1 MALPVFHEQKIH
13 GEGARKAEQDSRAIF
28 GNRPRCTGLFRQPA
42 WVPAYAGMTVHTEP
56 GERRLQRQ
64 SPQFPEHRVHLAVH
78 EEHGQIARL

>member
-1 MALPVFHEQKIH
+1 MGRRAQ
-13 GEGARKAEQDSRAIF
+13 GRARFKGDI
-28 GNRPRCTGLFRQPA
+28 RQP
-42 WVPAYAGMTVHTEP
+42 PALHRSLPQARLGPGLRRETVHTEP